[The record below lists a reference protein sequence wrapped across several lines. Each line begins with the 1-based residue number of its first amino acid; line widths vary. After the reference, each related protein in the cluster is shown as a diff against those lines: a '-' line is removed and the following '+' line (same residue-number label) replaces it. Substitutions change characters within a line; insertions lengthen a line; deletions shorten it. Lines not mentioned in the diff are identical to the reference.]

1 MQKLVGE
8 KGNVN
13 SNQRG
18 SHREHSLELGLM
30 ERWIAVDLQ
39 EWRGM
44 GTQMLPRIC
53 FRLEDEWSH

>member
-13 SNQRG
+13 SMQRG
-18 SHREHSLELGLM
+18 SHREHGLELGLIG
-30 ERWIAVDLQ
+30 RWIDVDLQ

-44 GTQMLPRIC
+44 ETQMLPGVC
-53 FRLEDEWSH
+53 FRLEDELSH